1 MEEGEPYHS
10 GFLLLNEI
18 LFKGFELPQ
27 IAELVVLLLLFFISA
42 MVSGSEVAYFSL
54 TPNDIDSL
62 KNEKSSTSKLI
73 IRHLHVPDRLLASI
87 LIANNFVNIGIVV
100 LAKFFT
106 DAVFDFSLIPGW
118 VVFLI
123 QVVIV
128 TFLIL
133 FFSELLPKIYANRYA
148 VGFARF
154 TAIGLKFM
162 SKLFWPFATLLIK
175 STSIVNRK
183 IVKQGKNISMD
194 ELSDALELTEGS
206 LVEEKSLLKGIV
218 KFGNIDVKEIMRSR
232 VDVVSVS
239 VDSSFYDLINT
250 VRDSGYSRIPVFE
263 ETFDEVKGI
272 LYIKDLLSHLNEGD
286 NYDWKKLLRPCY
298 FVPENKKINSLLKE
312 FQANR
317 IHMAIVVDE
326 YGGSSGIVTMEDILE
341 EIVGEITDESD
352 AEELP
357 YQKID
362 SNNFLFEA
370 KTLLNDFYKV
380 FDIDEEYFDDVKGE
394 ADTLAGLILEF
405 RGEIPKKD
413 DKLTFKDFT
422 FHIKDVDKRRI
433 KKILT
438 TIKKNSAIH
447 ESIS

>member
-10 GFLLLNEI
+10 GLLYLNEI

-27 IAELVVLLLLFFISA
+27 IIELVVLLLLFFISA

-54 TPNDIDSL
+54 TPTDIDTL
-62 KNEKSSTSKLI
+62 KNEKSAGSKLI
-73 IRHLHVPDRLLASI
+73 IKHLHVPDRLLATI

-100 LAKFFT
+100 LASFIT
-106 DAVFDFSLIPGW
+106 NTSFDFTNSPVLGFI
-118 VVFLI
+118 I

-128 TFLIL
+128 TLLIL
-133 FFSELLPKIYANRYA
+133 FFSELLPKIYANRYSI
-148 VGFARF
+148 GFARF
-154 TAIGLKFM
+154 TAVGLKFL
-162 SKLFWPFATLLIK
+162 SKLFWPFSTLLIR

-232 VDVVSVS
+232 VDVVA
-239 VDSSFYDLINT
+239 VDVDCSFNELIKT
-250 VRDSGYSRIPVFE
+250 VRESGYSRIPVYE
-263 ETFDEVKGI
+263 DTFDEIKGI
-272 LYIKDLLSHLNEGD
+272 LYIKDILSHLNED
-286 NYDWKKLLRPCY
+286 ENFDWKKLLRPCY

-352 AEELP
+352 EEELP

-380 FDIDEEYFDDVKGE
+380 FDIDEDYFDEVKGE

-405 RGEIPKKD
+405 RGEIPQRD
-413 DKLTFKDFT
+413 DKLSFKDFT

-447 ESIS
+447 ENIS